1 MSANVCPYACA
12 GDAPKER
19 LRDVNFPV
27 EGAPPLHE
35 LLWQARVGASILEG
49 NASPS
54 NAKAP
59 SRNGVLDE

>member
-1 MSANVCPYACA
+1 M
-12 GDAPKER
+12 
-19 LRDVNFPV
+19 NFPV

-49 NASPS
+49 NANPS